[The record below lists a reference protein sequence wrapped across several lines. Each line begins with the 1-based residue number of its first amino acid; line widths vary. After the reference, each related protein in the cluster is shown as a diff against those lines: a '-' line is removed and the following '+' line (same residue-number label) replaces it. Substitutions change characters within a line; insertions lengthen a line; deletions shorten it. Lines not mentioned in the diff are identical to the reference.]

1 MRKVS
6 VNELSPGMIICIDIY
21 NSMNQLVI
29 PKDTLLDEEIIKRMS
44 TYSLPYLKIPVEES
58 LELTEEG
65 YKIVDSLEQ
74 ADQSLSYYERLKC
87 TRSFQVFKK
96 EFLENAEEIRNCFND
111 VVTKHMPINSELLL
125 ERTKQL
131 AALTKDANIFDMM
144 HNMRQYDD
152 STYMH
157 CLNVS
162 LLCNVMAN
170 WLNFSKEDTDNL
182 ILAGMLHDIGKLM
195 IPDSIIKKP
204 GKLTDEEFE
213 IVKTLPAKGFA
224 SLKNQALP
232 DCVKFA
238 ALMHHERCDGSG
250 YPLGL
255 ENKQIHRF
263 ARLVG
268 IADVYDAMT
277 SARVYRDSLSPFTVV
292 EIFQKEGLQKYDPEC
307 ILIFLER
314 IVNTYINSRVLLS
327 NGQEGEVVMINKDYL
342 SRPLIQTSDG
352 FIDLAKSEDLSIEK
366 IL

>member
-6 VNELSPGMIICIDIY
+6 INELLPGMIVGIDIY

-29 PKDTLLDEEIIKRMS
+29 PKGTLLDEEIIKRIS
-44 TYSLPYLKIPVEES
+44 TFSLPYLKISIEDEQEV
-58 LELTEEG
+58 TEEG
-65 YKIVDSLEQ
+65 YRIVDSLDQ
-74 ADQSLSYYERLKC
+74 ADQSLSYYDRLKC
-87 TRSFQVFKK
+87 TRSFQAFKRD
-96 EFLENAEEIRNCFND
+96 FLENTEDVKNCFND
-111 VVTKHMPINSELLL
+111 VVTKHMPVDTDLLL
-125 ERTKQL
+125 ERTKEL
-131 AALTKDANIFDMM
+131 AALTQGSNIFDMM
-144 HNMRQYDD
+144 HNMRKYDD

-157 CLNVS
+157 CLNVA
-162 LLCNVMAN
+162 LICDVMAK
-170 WLNFSKEDTDNL
+170 WLNFSKKDADDL

-195 IPDSIIKKP
+195 IPDAIIKKP
-204 GKLTDEEFE
+204 GKLTDQEYD
-213 IVKTLPAKGFA
+213 IVKTHPAKGYTI
-224 SLKNQALP
+224 LQPQNLP

-250 YPLGL
+250 YPMGL
-255 ENKQIHRF
+255 EYKKIHRF

-314 IVNTYINSRVLLS
+314 IVDTYVNSKVLLS
-327 NGQEGEVVMINKDYL
+327 DGQEGEVVMINKDYL
-342 SRPLIQTSDG
+342 SRPLIQTSTG
-352 FIDLAKSEDLSIEK
+352 FIDLAKVDGITIEK

>member
-1 MRKVS
+1 
-6 VNELSPGMIICIDIY
+6 MIVGIDIY

-29 PKDTLLDEEIIKRMS
+29 PKNTVLDDEIIRRIS
-44 TYSLPYLKIPVEES
+44 TFSLPYLKIPVEEKQTV
-58 LELTEEG
+58 TEEG
-65 YKIVDSLEQ
+65 YKIVDSLDQ

-87 TRSFQVFKK
+87 TRSFQTFKK
-96 EFLENAEEIRNCFND
+96 EFLEDTEEIKNCFND
-111 VVTKHMPINSELLL
+111 VVTKHLPVNTNLLL

-131 AALTKDANIFDMM
+131 AAITQDSNIFGMM

-157 CLNVS
+157 CLNVA
-162 LLCNVMAN
+162 LLCNVMAK
-170 WLNFSKEDTDNL
+170 WLNFSEEDTNNL
-182 ILAGMLHDIGKLM
+182 ILAGMLHDVGKLM

-204 GKLTDEEFE
+204 GKLTDEEYD
-213 IVKTLPAKGFA
+213 IVKTHPAKGYTI
-224 SLKNQALP
+224 LKSQNLP
-232 DCVKFA
+232 ECVKFA

-255 ENKQIHRF
+255 ENKKIQRF

-277 SARVYRDSLSPFTVV
+277 SARVYRGSLSPFTVV

-314 IVNTYINSRVLLS
+314 IVDTYVNSKVLLS
-327 NGQEGEVVMINKDYL
+327 DGQEGEVIMINKDYL
-342 SRPLIQTSDG
+342 SKPLIQTSYG
-352 FIDLAKSEDLSIEK
+352 FIDLSKTDGLTIEK

>member
-1 MRKVS
+1 
-6 VNELSPGMIICIDIY
+6 MIVGIDIY

-29 PKDTLLDEEIIKRMS
+29 PKNTVLDDEIIRRIS
-44 TYSLPYLKIPVEES
+44 TFSLPYLKIPVEEKQTV
-58 LELTEEG
+58 TEEG
-65 YKIVDSLEQ
+65 YKIVDSLDQ

-87 TRSFQVFKK
+87 TRSFQTFKK
-96 EFLENAEEIRNCFND
+96 EFLEDTEEIKNCFND
-111 VVTKHMPINSELLL
+111 VVTKHLPVNTNLLL

-131 AALTKDANIFDMM
+131 AAITQDSNIFGMM

-157 CLNVS
+157 CLNVA
-162 LLCNVMAN
+162 LLCNVMAK
-170 WLNFSKEDTDNL
+170 WLNFSEEDTNNL
-182 ILAGMLHDIGKLM
+182 ILAGMLHDVGKLM

-204 GKLTDEEFE
+204 GKLTDEEYD
-213 IVKTLPAKGFA
+213 IVKTHPAKGYTI
-224 SLKNQALP
+224 LKSQNLP
-232 DCVKFA
+232 ECVKFA

-255 ENKQIHRF
+255 ENKKIHRF

-314 IVNTYINSRVLLS
+314 IVDTYVNSKVLLS
-327 NGQEGEVVMINKDYL
+327 DGQEGEVIMINKDYL
-342 SRPLIQTSDG
+342 SKPLIQTSYG
-352 FIDLAKSEDLSIEK
+352 FIDLSKTDGLTIEK